1 MKHIVGHSSFGACQS
16 SLSIYLPNNDGL
28 FPSLSSSLRQ
38 CCALD
43 WTLASPAKNTP
54 LEMSTNSDSEDMLHQ
69 LTIRCNPRF
78 VISEF
83 YFALLQAFSPLIGS
97 KISLSTNIAVFI
109 LLKATIIVHATCNRY

>member
-1 MKHIVGHSSFGACQS
+1 MKHIVGHSSYGACQS
-16 SLSIYLPNNDGL
+16 SLSIYLPNKGGI

-43 WTLASPAKNTP
+43 WTLASLAKNTP
-54 LEMSTNSDSEDMLHQ
+54 LEMSTNSNSEDMLHQ
-69 LTIRCNPRF
+69 LAIRCNPGF

-109 LLKATIIVHATCNRY
+109 LLEATIIVHATRNR